1 MACEVKESAVQG
13 PVGGRAA
20 ELASKAAIGPMREA
34 ERGAVQRLLA
44 QADLP
49 VQGLETVE
57 LLVARIEGAVVGAIG
72 MERRGED
79 ALFRSL
85 VVDPAWRG
93 NGLGERLHTA
103 LAQRA
108 KASGV
113 RRAFLLT
120 STIAELAATWGYTTI
135 ERGQMPAGV
144 AQTWEVASGCCR
156 CATAMTREL

>member
-1 MACEVKESAVQG
+1 MACQAKERTERG
-13 PVGGRAA
+13 PVGARAA
-20 ELASKAAIGPMREA
+20 ELASKAAIGPMREG
-34 ERGAVQRLLA
+34 ERGAVQRLLT

-49 VQGLETVE
+49 VQGLEAVDF
-57 LLVARIEGAVVGAIG
+57 LVARLEGAVVGAIG

-103 LAQRA
+103 LAQLA

-120 STIAELAATWGYTTI
+120 STIAELAATWGYRAI
-135 ERGQMPAGV
+135 DRGQMPAEV

-156 CATAMTREL
+156 SATAMTREL